1 MADARAKKLSE
12 LNQVNSISNAALM
25 LVTDVAAGNTLAS
38 YAISVTEL
46 FGDLPVNIGLDSG
59 NFLYGDVKANTIY
72 TNNFVLGTLATP
84 ANSMI
89 NVAQGVIFYDTSY
102 LYLAVAN
109 NQLMRVPLQAF

>member
-12 LNQVNSISNAALM
+12 LNSVNSVSSAALV

-38 YAISVTEL
+38 YSISITEL
-46 FGDLPVNIGLDSG
+46 MGNLPVNIGLQTG

-84 ANSMI
+84 ANSTI
-89 NVAQGVIFYDTSY
+89 NVKQGVIFYDTSY
-102 LYLAVAN
+102 LYVAVAN